1 MIKFNRKSKVYMTSS
16 VNGTMMLLVLEQPH
30 LALLTMRDQWQHLTQ
45 IRTNSTEHLCQDP
58 GFQAEASTATQAE
71 VPKGMASVW
80 IMCCWR
86 LLRIMESQNRK
97 KRRLNIST
105 ALLLRSTSVQ
115 HIPKSGRCRPF
126 LSEISIG
133 ILMQQIKRTM
143 SLQTMAKI
151 TDALRRKRLYSRATL
166 RPSLRKILQWRA
178 QSSIGKV
185 LRSMID

>member
-1 MIKFNRKSKVYMTSS
+1 MTSS
-16 VNGTMMLLVLEQPH
+16 VSGMMMLLVLEQPH
-30 LALLTMRDQWQHLTQ
+30 LALSTMRDQWQHLTQ
-45 IRTNSTEHLCQDP
+45 IRTNSTEHLCQDQ

-86 LLRIMESQNRK
+86 LLRIMESQNRI
-97 KRRLNIST
+97 KRHLKST

-178 QSSIGKV
+178 RSSIGKV